1 MNVWGKQKGAPGSTW
16 RVWRDGVREG
26 FHRKERLV
34 EERLEMRRKIGDESS
49 RGTKGHSKKNK
60 DITRPTSES
69 IGKNATTDYW
79 AGQPEHKKGG
89 LEGDST
95 TQRALSV
102 LYLEPTAVPSRPS
115 SELESGGQNKNT
127 QIAISV
133 QFCLP
138 AISETTQ

>member
-1 MNVWGKQKGAPGSTW
+1 MFGEN
-16 RVWRDGVREG
+16 
-26 FHRKERLV
+26 RKEHLALPGGRG
-34 EERLEMRRKIGDESS
+34 ETGSEKDFTERRGWWKRLEIRRKIGDESS
-49 RGTKGHSKKNK
+49 RGTKGHSKKDK

-95 TQRALSV
+95 TQRALGV